1 MYASSGIGLPSVTWS
16 RSRVRAA
23 MRFHSFRRRRLPPVR
38 WRVARRRFRRSAR
51 VVANSVDHRIRAVLF
66 LLLDDPRDVE
76 EASQDCLVNAWCNLD
91 RFRAEATVFTWLYR
105 IAVNEALARKR
116 RKRLPLVEL
125 EATEHQLM
133 SSGGR
138 IDEPERAAEAGELH
152 AFLAGRMRELP
163 LEYRAPLVLRD
174 LVGLSNEEVA
184 GVLEIAV
191 AAAKSRIHRAR
202 MQIRE
207 VIDAEDRGIP
217 FGQLVVNG
225 EEQTRDVI
233 VLPDRVVTNWWRAD
247 GHRLV
252 LADLDDVLEELPEH
266 LVVGT
271 GAYGQMRPDPETVEQ
286 LKKRGGEV
294 EALPTGEAV
303 RRYGELD
310 PRRTAAALHLTC

>member
-1 MYASSGIGLPSVTWS
+1 MP
-16 RSRVRAA
+16 
-23 MRFHSFRRRRLPPVR
+23 
-38 WRVARRRFRRSAR
+38 
-51 VVANSVDHRIRAVLF
+51 RI
-66 LLLDDPRDVE
+66 E
-76 EASQDCLVNAWCNLD
+76 
-91 RFRAEATVFTWLYR
+91 
-105 IAVNEALARKR
+105 
-116 RKRLPLVEL
+116 
-125 EATEHQLM
+125 
-133 SSGGR
+133 
-138 IDEPERAAEAGELH
+138 
-152 AFLAGRMRELP
+152 
-163 LEYRAPLVLRD
+163 EYR
-174 LVGLSNEEVA
+174 
-184 GVLEIAV
+184 
-191 AAAKSRIHRAR
+191 
-202 MQIRE
+202 
-207 VIDAEDRGIP
+207 

-286 LKKRGGEV
+286 LKKRGVEV